1 MPRIGRKDGASLR
14 PGADGST
21 AREPMRRNA
30 VATSLG
36 TGAAQCGHDVWE
48 DPMLSKALL
57 RLGASAAR
65 HPWRVIGAWLIAAT
79 LAVLAALAFGG
90 RTADSMTAPGL
101 DSQRAAELIERAGT
115 GQEGMTAQVVVTP
128 RDGGA
133 TFFDDGSARTA
144 LTRVRAE
151 VGRLP
156 HVLGTSD
163 PAGAL
168 DAGGDTAVRGGLI
181 SADGRIAVVR
191 VQYPDQSQL
200 SGADLDALV
209 GLGDQLR
216 AELPLRVE
224 MGGNLFYAFSEAD
237 GGASELIG
245 LLAAATILFLAFG
258 SLVAAVL
265 PIGMAVFGLTI
276 GVATMTVLAGV
287 VDVPAFAPVLGSM
300 VGLGVGID
308 YALFV
313 LARHRE
319 HLARG
324 LAPHE
329 AAGRAVATAGRPV
342 VFAGGVVVVSILGL
356 AVANVP
362 FIAVGGLA
370 VSIVV
375 LIMVVASVTL
385 LPAFLGA
392 AGPRLARTDRTD
404 RVGRAERIGRIGRI
418 GQALRTGIP
427 GRLARRRDT
436 VAGAAPA
443 VGWRRWIGHVGRHP
457 VLYAVG
463 AAGLL
468 LTAALPVLGLRVG
481 LPDDGSMP
489 QSRTER
495 RAYDLVAEGFG
506 PGTNGPLVI
515 AADPA
520 GDPGVLDRLVGAVA
534 ADPGIASVA
543 PTRID
548 RASGIATFVVFPTT
562 SPQDKATADTIA
574 RLRTGALPTAIGSG
588 PASAHVGGATASLS
602 DVGQRT
608 SQRLPVLVAVVLA
621 MSFLLLVP
629 VFRSILVPL
638 KAVLLNLL
646 SIGAAY
652 GVMVAV
658 FQWGWGGALIGLE
671 STVPIVSFIPMFLFA
686 ILFGL
691 SMDYE
696 VFLLARVREE
706 YLRTGDNGTAI
717 VEGVSRTARI
727 ITSAALIMVAVF
739 LSFAVAEDPST
750 KMFGLGLATAIFI
763 DATVVRMVLVPATM
777 TLLGRANWWLPK
789 WLDRI
794 LPRGPVGTND
804 TDDTNDPDD
813 TDGTDDADDAVAES
827 TGEAARPRLVGG

>member
-1 MPRIGRKDGASLR
+1 
-14 PGADGST
+14 
-21 AREPMRRNA
+21 
-30 VATSLG
+30 
-36 TGAAQCGHDVWE
+36 
-48 DPMLSKALL
+48 MLSKALL

-65 HPWRVIGAWLIAAT
+65 HPWRVIAAWLIAAT
-79 LAVLAALAFGG
+79 LAVLAAVAFGG

-101 DSQRAAELIERAGT
+101 DSRRAAELIERAGT

-128 RDGGA
+128 LDDGA
-133 TFFDDGSARTA
+133 TFFDHDSARTA
-144 LTRVRAE
+144 LTRLQTE
-151 VGRLP
+151 VKRLP

-168 DAGGDTAVRGGLI
+168 DAGGDTAVRGGLV

-191 VQYPDQSQL
+191 VQYPDQSRL
-200 SGADLDALV
+200 SAEDLDALV
-209 GLGDQLR
+209 DLGDRLR
-216 AELPLRVE
+216 AELPLRIE
-224 MGGNLFYAFSEAD
+224 MGGNLFYAFSD
-237 GGASELIG
+237 PGGGASELIG
-245 LLAAATILFLAFG
+245 LLAAAAILFLAFG
-258 SLVAAVL
+258 SLVAAAL
-265 PIGMAVFGLTI
+265 PIGMAVFGLTV
-276 GVATMTVLAGV
+276 GVATMTILAGV
-287 VDVPAFAPVLGSM
+287 TEVPTFAPVLGSM

-319 HLARG
+319 YLACG
-324 LAPHE
+324 LDPQA

-342 VFAGGVVVVSILGL
+342 VFAGGTVVVSILGL

-362 FIAVGGLA
+362 FMTVGGVA

-375 LIMVVASVTL
+375 LTMVLASVTL

-392 AGPRLARTDRTD
+392 AGPRLAR
-404 RVGRAERIGRIGRI
+404 AGRIGR
-418 GQALRTGIP
+418 ALQTRKLGR
-427 GRLARRRDT
+427 RLARRRDPE
-436 VAGAAPA
+436 AGAAHA
-443 VGWRRWIGHVGRHP
+443 AGWRRWIGHVSRHP
-457 VLYAVG
+457 VPYAVG

-468 LTAALPVLGLRVG
+468 LTATLPVLGLRVG
-481 LPDDGSMP
+481 LPDDGSLP

-515 AADPA
+515 AADPT
-520 GDPGVLDRLVGAVA
+520 GDRGVVDRLFGAVA

-543 PTRID
+543 PTHID
-548 RASGIATFVVFPTT
+548 RATGITTLVVFPTT

-574 RLRTGALPTAIGSG
+574 RLRTDVLPTAIGHG
-588 PASAHVGGATASLS
+588 PARAHVGGAAASLS

-608 SQRLPVLVAVVLA
+608 SQRLPVFVAAVLA
-621 MSFLLLVP
+621 MSFLLLML

-652 GVMVAV
+652 GIMVAV

-671 STVPIVSFIPMFLFA
+671 ATVPIVSFIPMFLFA

-696 VFLLARVREE
+696 VFLLSRVREE
-706 YLRTGDNGTAI
+706 YLRTGDNGAAI

-777 TLLGRANWWLPK
+777 TLLGRTNWWLPK
-789 WLDRI
+789 WLDRM
-794 LPRGPVGTND
+794 LPRGPVGTD
-804 TDDTNDPDD
+804 
-813 TDGTDDADDAVAES
+813 AES
-827 TGEAARPRLVGG
+827 TGEAPRPRLVDR

>member
-1 MPRIGRKDGASLR
+1 
-14 PGADGST
+14 
-21 AREPMRRNA
+21 
-30 VATSLG
+30 
-36 TGAAQCGHDVWE
+36 
-48 DPMLSKALL
+48 MLSKALL

-65 HPWRVIGAWLIAAT
+65 HPWRVIAAWLIAAT
-79 LAVLAALAFGG
+79 LAVLAAVAFGG
-90 RTADSMTAPGL
+90 RTADSLTAPGL

-128 RDGGA
+128 LDDGA
-133 TFFDDGSARTA
+133 TFFDDDSARTA
-144 LTRVRAE
+144 LTRLQTE
-151 VGRLP
+151 VKRLP

-168 DAGGDTAVRGGLI
+168 DTGGDTAVRGGLV

-191 VQYPDQSQL
+191 VQYPDQSRL
-200 SGADLDALV
+200 SAEDLDALV
-209 GLGDQLR
+209 DLGDRLR
-216 AELPLRVE
+216 AELPLRIE
-224 MGGNLFYAFSEAD
+224 MGGNLFYAFSDPD
-237 GGASELIG
+237 GGVSELIG
-245 LLAAATILFLAFG
+245 LLAAAAILFLAFG

-265 PIGMAVFGLTI
+265 PIGMAVFGLTV

-287 VDVPAFAPVLGSM
+287 TEVPTFAPVLGSM

-319 HLARG
+319 YLACG
-324 LAPHE
+324 LDPQA

-342 VFAGGVVVVSILGL
+342 VFAGGTVVVSILGL

-362 FIAVGGLA
+362 FMTVGGVA

-375 LIMVVASVTL
+375 LTMVLASVTL

-392 AGPRLARTDRTD
+392 AGPRLAR
-404 RVGRAERIGRIGRI
+404 AGRIGR
-418 GQALRTGIP
+418 ALQTRKP
-427 GRLARRRDT
+427 GRLARRRDPA
-436 VAGAAPA
+436 AGAAHA
-443 VGWRRWIGHVGRHP
+443 AGWRRWIGHVSRHP
-457 VLYAVG
+457 VPYAVG
-463 AAGLL
+463 AAALL
-468 LTAALPVLGLRVG
+468 LTATLPVLGLRVG
-481 LPDDGSMP
+481 LPDDGSLP

-515 AADPA
+515 AADPT

-543 PTRID
+543 PTHID
-548 RASGIATFVVFPTT
+548 RATGIATLVVFPTT

-574 RLRTGALPTAIGSG
+574 RLRTDVLPAAIGHG
-588 PASAHVGGATASLS
+588 PARAHVGGAAASLS

-608 SQRLPVLVAVVLA
+608 SQRLPVIVAAVLA
-621 MSFLLLVP
+621 MSFLLLML

-652 GVMVAV
+652 GIMVAV

-671 STVPIVSFIPMFLFA
+671 ATVPIVSFIPTFLFA

-696 VFLLARVREE
+696 VFLLSRVREE

-717 VEGVSRTARI
+717 VEGVSGTARI

-777 TLLGRANWWLPK
+777 TLLGRTNWWLPK
-789 WLDRI
+789 WLDRM
-794 LPRGPVGTND
+794 LPRGPVGT
-804 TDDTNDPDD
+804 DD
-813 TDGTDDADDAVAES
+813 TDAES
-827 TGEAARPRLVGG
+827 TGETPASTAG

>member
-1 MPRIGRKDGASLR
+1 
-14 PGADGST
+14 
-21 AREPMRRNA
+21 
-30 VATSLG
+30 
-36 TGAAQCGHDVWE
+36 
-48 DPMLSKALL
+48 MLSKALL

-65 HPWRVIGAWLIAAT
+65 HPWRVITAWLIVAT
-79 LAVLAALAFGG
+79 LAVLAAIAIGG

-101 DSQRAAELIERAGT
+101 DSQRAAQLIERAGT

-128 RDGGA
+128 LDGGA
-133 TFFDDGSARTA
+133 TFFDHGSARTA
-144 LTRVRAE
+144 LTRLQTE
-151 VGRLP
+151 VQRLP

-168 DAGGDTAVRGGLI
+168 DAGGDTAVRGGLV

-191 VQYPDQSQL
+191 VQYPDQSRL
-200 SGADLDALV
+200 SAEDLDALV
-209 GLGDQLR
+209 GLGDRLR
-216 AELPLRVE
+216 AELPLRIE
-224 MGGNLFYAFSEAD
+224 MGGSLFYAFSDPD

-245 LLAAATILFLAFG
+245 LLAAAAILFLAFG
-258 SLVAAVL
+258 SLVAAAL
-265 PIGMAVFGLTI
+265 PIGMAVFGLTV

-287 VDVPAFAPVLGSM
+287 TDVPTFAPVLGSM

-319 HLARG
+319 YLARG
-324 LAPHE
+324 LDPRE

-342 VFAGGVVVVSILGL
+342 VFAGGTVVVSILGL

-362 FIAVGGLA
+362 FMTMGGLA

-392 AGPRLARTDRTD
+392 AGPRLAR
-404 RVGRAERIGRIGRI
+404 AGRIGR
-418 GQALRTGIP
+418 ALQTRQP
-427 GRLARRRDT
+427 GRLARR
-436 VAGAAPA
+436 
-443 VGWRRWIGHVGRHP
+443 WIGHVSRHP
-457 VLYAVG
+457 VPYAVG

-468 LTAALPVLGLRVG
+468 LTATLPVLGLRVG
-481 LPDDGSMP
+481 LPDDGSLP
-489 QSRTER
+489 HSRTER

-515 AADPA
+515 AADPT
-520 GDPGVLDRLVGAVA
+520 GDPGVLDRLVATVA

-543 PTRID
+543 PTHID
-548 RASGIATFVVFPTT
+548 RATGIATFVVFPTT

-574 RLRTGALPTAIGSG
+574 RLRTDVLPTAIGHG
-588 PASAHVGGATASLS
+588 PARAHVGGAAASLS

-608 SQRLPVLVAVVLA
+608 SQRLPAFVAAVLA
-621 MSFLLLVP
+621 MSFLLLML

-652 GVMVAV
+652 GIMVAV

-671 STVPIVSFIPMFLFA
+671 ATVPIVSFIPMFLFA

-696 VFLLARVREE
+696 VFLLSRVREE

-717 VEGVSRTARI
+717 VEGVSSTARI

-739 LSFAVAEDPST
+739 LSFAVADDPSA
-750 KMFGLGLATAIFI
+750 KMFGLGLAAAIFI

-777 TLLGRANWWLPK
+777 TLLGRTNWWLPK
-789 WLDRI
+789 WLDRM
-794 LPRGPVGTND
+794 LPRGPVGT
-804 TDDTNDPDD
+804 DD
-813 TDGTDDADDAVAES
+813 TDAES
-827 TGEAARPRLVGG
+827 TGEAPRPRLADR

>member
-1 MPRIGRKDGASLR
+1 
-14 PGADGST
+14 
-21 AREPMRRNA
+21 
-30 VATSLG
+30 
-36 TGAAQCGHDVWE
+36 
-48 DPMLSKALL
+48 MLSKALL

-65 HPWRVIGAWLIAAT
+65 HPWRVIAAWLIAAT
-79 LAVLAALAFGG
+79 LAVLAAVAFGG

-101 DSQRAAELIERAGT
+101 DSQRAAELIARAGT

-128 RDGGA
+128 LDDGA
-133 TFFDDGSARTA
+133 TFFDDDGARTA
-144 LTRVRAE
+144 LTRLRAE
-151 VGRLP
+151 VKRLP

-168 DAGGDTAVRGGLI
+168 DTGGDTAVRGGLV

-191 VQYPDQSQL
+191 VQYPDQSRL
-200 SGADLDALV
+200 SAEDLDALV
-209 GLGDQLR
+209 DLGDRLR
-216 AELPLRVE
+216 AELPLRIE
-224 MGGNLFYAFSEAD
+224 MGGNLFYAFSDPD

-245 LLAAATILFLAFG
+245 LLAAAAILFLAFG
-258 SLVAAVL
+258 SLVAAAL

-287 VDVPAFAPVLGSM
+287 TDVPTFAPVLGSM

-319 HLARG
+319 YLACG
-324 LAPHE
+324 LDPQA

-342 VFAGGVVVVSILGL
+342 VFAGGTVVVSILGL

-362 FIAVGGLA
+362 FMTVGGVA

-375 LIMVVASVTL
+375 LTMVLASVTL

-392 AGPRLARTDRTD
+392 AGPRLAR
-404 RVGRAERIGRIGRI
+404 AGRIGR
-418 GQALRTGIP
+418 ALQTRKL
-427 GRLARRRDT
+427 GRLARRRDPA
-436 VAGAAPA
+436 AGAAHA
-443 VGWRRWIGHVGRHP
+443 AGWRRWIGHVSRHP
-457 VLYAVG
+457 VPYAVG

-468 LTAALPVLGLRVG
+468 LTATLPVLGLRVG
-481 LPDDGSMP
+481 LPDDGSLP

-515 AADPA
+515 AADPT

-534 ADPGIASVA
+534 ADPGIASVV
-543 PTRID
+543 PTHID
-548 RASGIATFVVFPTT
+548 RATGIATLVVFPTT

-574 RLRTGALPTAIGSG
+574 RLRTDVLPAAIGHG
-588 PASAHVGGATASLS
+588 PARAHVGGAAASLS

-608 SQRLPVLVAVVLA
+608 SQRLPVFVAAVLA
-621 MSFLLLVP
+621 MSFLLLML

-652 GVMVAV
+652 GIMVAV

-671 STVPIVSFIPMFLFA
+671 ATVPIVSFIPMFLFA

-696 VFLLARVREE
+696 VFLLSRVREE

-739 LSFAVAEDPST
+739 LSFAVADDPST

-777 TLLGRANWWLPK
+777 TLLGRTNWWLPK
-789 WLDRI
+789 WLDRT
-794 LPRGPVGTND
+794 LPRGPVGT
-804 TDDTNDPDD
+804 DD
-813 TDGTDDADDAVAES
+813 TDAES
-827 TGEAARPRLVGG
+827 TGEAPRPRLVDR

>member
-1 MPRIGRKDGASLR
+1 
-14 PGADGST
+14 
-21 AREPMRRNA
+21 
-30 VATSLG
+30 
-36 TGAAQCGHDVWE
+36 
-48 DPMLSKALL
+48 MLSKALL

-65 HPWRVIGAWLIAAT
+65 HPWRVIAAWLIAAT
-79 LAVLAALAFGG
+79 LAVLASVAFGG

-128 RDGGA
+128 LDGAA
-133 TFFDDGSARTA
+133 TFFDHDGARTA
-144 LTRVRAE
+144 LTRLQTE
-151 VGRLP
+151 VKRLP

-168 DAGGDTAVRGGLI
+168 DAGRDTAVRGGLV

-191 VQYPDQSQL
+191 VQYPDQSRL
-200 SGADLDALV
+200 SAEDLDALV
-209 GLGDQLR
+209 DLGDRLR
-216 AELPLRVE
+216 AELPLRIE
-224 MGGNLFYAFSEAD
+224 MGGSLFYAFSDPD
-237 GGASELIG
+237 GGVSELIG
-245 LLAAATILFLAFG
+245 LLAAAAILFLAFG
-258 SLVAAVL
+258 SLVAAAL
-265 PIGMAVFGLTI
+265 PIGMAVFGLTV

-287 VDVPAFAPVLGSM
+287 TDVPTFAPVLGSM

-319 HLARG
+319 YLARG
-324 LAPHE
+324 LDPQA

-342 VFAGGVVVVSILGL
+342 VFAGGTVVVSILGL

-362 FIAVGGLA
+362 FMTVGGVA

-375 LIMVVASVTL
+375 LTMVLASVTL

-392 AGPRLARTDRTD
+392 AGPRL
-404 RVGRAERIGRIGRI
+404 GRAGRIGR
-418 GQALRTGIP
+418 ALQTRKP
-427 GRLARRRDT
+427 GRLARRRDPA
-436 VAGAAPA
+436 AGAAHA
-443 VGWRRWIGHVGRHP
+443 AGWRRWIGHVSRHP
-457 VLYAVG
+457 VPYAVG
-463 AAGLL
+463 AAALL
-468 LTAALPVLGLRVG
+468 LTATLPVLGLRVG
-481 LPDDGSMP
+481 LPDDGSLP
-489 QSRTER
+489 HSRTER

-515 AADPA
+515 AADPT
-520 GDPGVLDRLVGAVA
+520 GDPGVLDRLAARVA

-543 PTRID
+543 PTYID
-548 RASGIATFVVFPTT
+548 RATGIATLVVFPTT

-574 RLRTGALPTAIGSG
+574 RLRTDVLPTAIGHG
-588 PASAHVGGATASLS
+588 PARAHVGGAAASLS

-608 SQRLPVLVAVVLA
+608 SQRLPVIVAAVLA
-621 MSFLLLVP
+621 MSFLLLML

-652 GVMVAV
+652 GIMVAV
-658 FQWGWGGALIGLE
+658 FQWGWGGALIGLQA
-671 STVPIVSFIPMFLFA
+671 TVPIVSFIPAFLFA

-696 VFLLARVREE
+696 VFLLSRVREE

-717 VEGVSRTARI
+717 VEGISRTARI

-739 LSFAVAEDPST
+739 LSFAVADDPSS

-789 WLDRI
+789 WLDRM
-794 LPRGPVGTND
+794 LPRGPVGT
-804 TDDTNDPDD
+804 DD
-813 TDGTDDADDAVAES
+813 TDAES
-827 TGEAARPRLVGG
+827 TGEATRPRLVDR

>member
-1 MPRIGRKDGASLR
+1 
-14 PGADGST
+14 
-21 AREPMRRNA
+21 
-30 VATSLG
+30 
-36 TGAAQCGHDVWE
+36 
-48 DPMLSKALL
+48 MLSKALL

-65 HPWRVIGAWLIAAT
+65 HPWRVIAAWLVVAT
-79 LAVLAALAFGG
+79 LAVLAAVAFGG

-128 RDGGA
+128 LDDGA
-133 TFFDDGSARTA
+133 TFFDDDGARAA
-144 LTRVRAE
+144 LTRLRAE
-151 VGRLP
+151 VQRLP

-168 DAGGDTAVRGGLI
+168 DAGGDTAVRGGLV

-191 VQYPDQSQL
+191 VQYPDQSRL
-200 SGADLDALV
+200 SAEDLDALV
-209 GLGDQLR
+209 ALGDRLR

-224 MGGNLFYAFSEAD
+224 MGGNLFYAFSDPD
-237 GGASELIG
+237 GGVSELIG
-245 LLAAATILFLAFG
+245 LLAAAAILFLAFG
-258 SLVAAVL
+258 SLVAAAL
-265 PIGMAVFGLTI
+265 PIGMAVFGLTV

-287 VDVPAFAPVLGSM
+287 TDVPAFAPVLGSM

-319 HLARG
+319 YLACG
-324 LAPHE
+324 LDPQA

-342 VFAGGVVVVSILGL
+342 VFAGGIVVVSILGL

-362 FIAVGGLA
+362 FMTVGGVA

-375 LIMVVASVTL
+375 LTMVLASVTL

-392 AGPRLARTDRTD
+392 AGPRLARA
-404 RVGRAERIGRIGRI
+404 GRISRIGR
-418 GQALRTGIP
+418 ALRTRKP
-427 GRLARRRDT
+427 GRLARRGDPA
-436 VAGAAPA
+436 AGAAHA
-443 VGWRRWIGHVGRHP
+443 AGWRRWIGHVGRHP
-457 VLYAVG
+457 VPYAVG

-468 LTAALPVLGLRVG
+468 LTATLPVLGLRVG
-481 LPDDGSMP
+481 LPDDGSLP
-489 QSRTER
+489 HSRTER

-506 PGTNGPLVI
+506 PGINGPLVI

-543 PTRID
+543 PTHID
-548 RASGIATFVVFPTT
+548 RATGIATLVVFPTT
-562 SPQDKATADTIA
+562 SPQDEATADTIA
-574 RLRTGALPTAIGSG
+574 RLRTDVLPTAIGHG
-588 PASAHVGGATASLS
+588 PARAHVGGAAASLS
-602 DVGQRT
+602 DVGRRT
-608 SQRLPVLVAVVLA
+608 SQRLPVFVAAVLA
-621 MSFLLLVP
+621 MSFLLLML
-629 VFRSILVPL
+629 VFRSVLVPL

-646 SIGAAY
+646 SIGASY
-652 GVMVAV
+652 GIMVAV

-671 STVPIVSFIPMFLFA
+671 ATVPIVSFIPMFLFA

-696 VFLLARVREE
+696 VFLLSHVREE

-777 TLLGRANWWLPK
+777 TLLGRTNWWLPK
-789 WLDRI
+789 WLDRM
-794 LPRGPVGTND
+794 LPRGPVGT
-804 TDDTNDPDD
+804 DD
-813 TDGTDDADDAVAES
+813 TDAES
-827 TGEAARPRLVGG
+827 TGEAPRARLVDR

>member
-1 MPRIGRKDGASLR
+1 
-14 PGADGST
+14 
-21 AREPMRRNA
+21 
-30 VATSLG
+30 
-36 TGAAQCGHDVWE
+36 
-48 DPMLSKALL
+48 MLSKALL
-57 RLGASAAR
+57 RLGAGAAR
-65 HPWRVIGAWLIAAT
+65 HPWRVISAWLIAVT
-79 LAVLAALAFGG
+79 LAVLAAVAVGG

-128 RDGGA
+128 LDDGA
-133 TFFDDGSARTA
+133 TFFDHPSARTA
-144 LTRVRAE
+144 LKRLQTEVR
-151 VGRLP
+151 RLP

-168 DAGGDTAVRGGLI
+168 DARGDTAVRDGLV

-191 VQYPDQSQL
+191 VQYPDQSRL
-200 SGADLDALV
+200 SAEDLDALV
-209 GLGDQLR
+209 ELGDRLR
-216 AELPLRVE
+216 AELPLRIE
-224 MGGNLFYAFSEAD
+224 MGGSLFYAFSDAD
-237 GGASELIG
+237 GGVSELIG
-245 LLAAATILFLAFG
+245 LLAAAAILFLAFG
-258 SLVAAVL
+258 SLVAAAL
-265 PIGMAVFGLTI
+265 PIGMAVFGLTV

-287 VDVPAFAPVLGSM
+287 TDVPTFAPVLGSM

-319 HLARG
+319 YLARG
-324 LAPHE
+324 LDPRE

-342 VFAGGVVVVSILGL
+342 VFAGGTVVVSILGL

-362 FIAVGGLA
+362 FMTVGGFA

-392 AGPRLARTDRTD
+392 AGPRLAR
-404 RVGRAERIGRIGRI
+404 AGRIGR
-418 GQALRTGIP
+418 ALRTSKL
-427 GRLARRRDT
+427 GRLARRRDP
-436 VAGAAPA
+436 VAGAAHA
-443 VGWRRWIGHVGRHP
+443 VGWRRWIGHVSRHP
-457 VLYAVG
+457 VPYAVG

-468 LTAALPVLGLRVG
+468 LTATLPVLGLRVG
-481 LPDDGSMP
+481 LPDDGSLP
-489 QSRTER
+489 HSRTER

-543 PTRID
+543 PTHID
-548 RASGIATFVVFPTT
+548 RATGIATLVVFPTT

-574 RLRTGALPTAIGSG
+574 RLRTDVLPTAIGHG
-588 PASAHVGGATASLS
+588 PARAHVGGAAASLS
-602 DVGQRT
+602 DVGRRT
-608 SQRLPVLVAVVLA
+608 SERLPVLVATVLA
-621 MSFLLLVP
+621 MSFLLLML

-652 GVMVAV
+652 GIMVAV
-658 FQWGWGGALIGLE
+658 FQWGWAGALIGLE
-671 STVPIVSFIPMFLFA
+671 ATVPIVSFIPMFLFA

-696 VFLLARVREE
+696 VFLLSRVREE
-706 YLRTGDNGTAI
+706 YLRTGDNRTAI
-717 VEGVSRTARI
+717 VEGVSGTARI

-777 TLLGRANWWLPK
+777 TLLGRTNWWLPK
-789 WLDRI
+789 WLNRI
-794 LPRGPVGTND
+794 LPHGPVGT
-804 TDDTNDPDD
+804 DDG
-813 TDGTDDADDAVAES
+813 DGAAS
-827 TGEAARPRLVGG
+827 TGETPRPWLVDR

>member
-1 MPRIGRKDGASLR
+1 MK
-14 PGADGST
+14 
-21 AREPMRRNA
+21 
-30 VATSLG
+30 
-36 TGAAQCGHDVWE
+36 
-48 DPMLSKALL
+48 
-57 RLGASAAR
+57 
-65 HPWRVIGAWLIAAT
+65 
-79 LAVLAALAFGG
+79 
-90 RTADSMTAPGL
+90 
-101 DSQRAAELIERAGT
+101 
-115 GQEGMTAQVVVTP
+115 
-128 RDGGA
+128 
-133 TFFDDGSARTA
+133 
-144 LTRVRAE
+144 
-151 VGRLP
+151 RLP

-168 DAGGDTAVRGGLI
+168 DAGGDTAVRGGLV

-191 VQYPDQSQL
+191 VQYPDQSRL
-200 SGADLDALV
+200 SAEDLDALV
-209 GLGDQLR
+209 DLDDRLR
-216 AELPLRVE
+216 AELPLRIE
-224 MGGNLFYAFSEAD
+224 MGGNLFYAFSDPD

-245 LLAAATILFLAFG
+245 LLAAAAILFLAFG
-258 SLVAAVL
+258 SLVAAAL
-265 PIGMAVFGLTI
+265 PIGMAVFGLTL

-287 VDVPAFAPVLGSM
+287 TEVPTFAPVLGSM

-319 HLARG
+319 YLACG
-324 LAPHE
+324 LDPRA

-342 VFAGGVVVVSILGL
+342 VFAGGTVVVSILGL

-362 FIAVGGLA
+362 FMTVGGVA

-375 LIMVVASVTL
+375 LTMVLASVTL

-392 AGPRLARTDRTD
+392 AGPRL
-404 RVGRAERIGRIGRI
+404 GRAGRIGR
-418 GQALRTGIP
+418 ALRAGRS
-427 GRLARRRDT
+427 GRLGRRRDT
-436 VAGAAPA
+436 AAGAVPA
-443 VGWRRWIGHVGRHP
+443 AGWRRWLGHVGRHP
-457 VLYAVG
+457 VPYAVG
-463 AAGLL
+463 AAALL
-468 LTAALPVLGLRVG
+468 LTATLPVLGLRVG
-481 LPDDGSMP
+481 LPDDGSLP

-515 AADPA
+515 AADPT

-543 PTRID
+543 PTHID
-548 RASGIATFVVFPTT
+548 RATGIATLVVFPTT

-574 RLRTGALPTAIGSG
+574 RLRTDVLPTAIGHG
-588 PASAHVGGATASLS
+588 PAKAHVGGAAASLS

-608 SQRLPVLVAVVLA
+608 SQRLPVFVAAVLA
-621 MSFLLLVP
+621 MSFLLLMP

-652 GVMVAV
+652 GIMVAV

-671 STVPIVSFIPMFLFA
+671 ATVPIVSFIPMFLFA

-696 VFLLARVREE
+696 VFLLSRVREE

-777 TLLGRANWWLPK
+777 TLLGRTNWWLPK
-789 WLDRI
+789 WLDRM
-794 LPRGPVGTND
+794 LPRGPVGT
-804 TDDTNDPDD
+804 DD
-813 TDGTDDADDAVAES
+813 TDVES
-827 TGEAARPRLVGG
+827 TGEAPRARLVDR

>member
-1 MPRIGRKDGASLR
+1 MIA
-14 PGADGST
+14 
-21 AREPMRRNA
+21 
-30 VATSLG
+30 
-36 TGAAQCGHDVWE
+36 
-48 DPMLSKALL
+48 
-57 RLGASAAR
+57 
-65 HPWRVIGAWLIAAT
+65 AWLIAAT
-79 LAVLAALAFGG
+79 LAVLAAVAFGG

-128 RDGGA
+128 LDDGA
-133 TFFDDGSARTA
+133 TFFDDDGARTA
-144 LTRVRAE
+144 LTRLRAE
-151 VGRLP
+151 VNRLP

-168 DAGGDTAVRGGLI
+168 DTGGDTAVRGGLV

-191 VQYPDQSQL
+191 VQYPDQSRL
-200 SGADLDALV
+200 SAEDLDALV
-209 GLGDQLR
+209 DLGDRLR
-216 AELPLRVE
+216 AELPLRIE
-224 MGGNLFYAFSEAD
+224 MGGNLFYAFSDPD

-245 LLAAATILFLAFG
+245 ILAAAAILFLAFG
-258 SLVAAVL
+258 SLVAAAL

-287 VDVPAFAPVLGSM
+287 TDVPTFAPVLGSM

-319 HLARG
+319 YLARG
-324 LAPHE
+324 LDPHE

-342 VFAGGVVVVSILGL
+342 VFAGVVVVVSILGL

-362 FIAVGGLA
+362 FMTVGGLA

-375 LIMVVASVTL
+375 LTMVLASVTL

-392 AGPRLARTDRTD
+392 AGPRLAR
-404 RVGRAERIGRIGRI
+404 AGRIGR
-418 GQALRTGIP
+418 ALRARKP
-427 GRLARRRDT
+427 GRLARRRDPA
-436 VAGAAPA
+436 AGAAPA
-443 VGWRRWIGHVGRHP
+443 AGWRRWIGHVSRHP
-457 VLYAVG
+457 VLYAIG

-468 LTAALPVLGLRVG
+468 LTATLPVLGLRVG
-481 LPDDGSMP
+481 LPDDGSLP
-489 QSRTER
+489 PSRTER

-515 AADPA
+515 AADPT
-520 GDPGVLDRLVGAVA
+520 GDPGALDRLVGAVA

-543 PTRID
+543 PTHVD
-548 RASGIATFVVFPTT
+548 RATGIATLVVFPTT
-562 SPQDKATADTIA
+562 GPQDKATADTIA
-574 RLRTGALPTAIGSG
+574 RLRTDVLPTAIGHG
-588 PASAHVGGATASLS
+588 PARAHVGGAAASLS

-608 SQRLPVLVAVVLA
+608 SQRLPLFVAAVLA
-621 MSFLLLVP
+621 MSFLLLML
-629 VFRSILVPL
+629 VFRSVLVPL

-652 GVMVAV
+652 GIMVAV

-671 STVPIVSFIPMFLFA
+671 ATVPIVSFIPMFLFA

-696 VFLLARVREE
+696 VFLLSRVREE

-739 LSFAVAEDPST
+739 LSFAVADDPST

-777 TLLGRANWWLPK
+777 TLLGRTNWWLPK
-789 WLDRI
+789 WLDRT
-794 LPRGPVGTND
+794 LPRGPGG
-804 TDDTNDPDD
+804 TDDTD
-813 TDGTDDADDAVAES
+813 AES
-827 TGEAARPRLVGG
+827 TGEAPRPRLVDR

>member
-1 MPRIGRKDGASLR
+1 
-14 PGADGST
+14 
-21 AREPMRRNA
+21 
-30 VATSLG
+30 
-36 TGAAQCGHDVWE
+36 
-48 DPMLSKALL
+48 MLSKALL
-57 RLGASAAR
+57 RLGTSAAR
-65 HPWRVIGAWLIAAT
+65 RPWRVIASWLLAAT
-79 LAVLAALAFGG
+79 LAVLAAVAFGG

-101 DSQRAAELIERAGT
+101 DSRRAAELIERAGT

-128 RDGGA
+128 LDDGA
-133 TFFDDGSARTA
+133 TFFDDDGARTA
-144 LTRVRAE
+144 LTRLRAE
-151 VGRLP
+151 VQRLP

-163 PAGAL
+163 PTGAL
-168 DAGGDTAVRGGLI
+168 DAGGDTAVRGGLV

-191 VQYPDQSQL
+191 VQYPDQSRL
-200 SGADLDALV
+200 SAEDLDALV
-209 GLGDQLR
+209 ALGDRLR
-216 AELPLRVE
+216 AELPLRIE
-224 MGGNLFYAFSEAD
+224 MGGNLFYAFSDPD

-245 LLAAATILFLAFG
+245 LLAAAAILFLAFG
-258 SLVAAVL
+258 SLVAAAL
-265 PIGMAVFGLTI
+265 PIGMAVFGLTV

-287 VDVPAFAPVLGSM
+287 TEVPTFAPVLGSM

-319 HLARG
+319 YLACG
-324 LAPHE
+324 LDPQQ

-342 VFAGGVVVVSILGL
+342 VFAGGTVVVSILGL

-362 FIAVGGLA
+362 FMTVGGVA

-375 LIMVVASVTL
+375 LTMVLASVTL

-392 AGPRLARTDRTD
+392 AGPRL
-404 RVGRAERIGRIGRI
+404 GRAGRIGRIGR
-418 GQALRTGIP
+418 ALRAGRS
-427 GRLARRRDT
+427 GRLGRRRDT
-436 VAGAAPA
+436 AAGAVPA
-443 VGWRRWIGHVGRHP
+443 VGWRRWLGHVGRHP
-457 VLYAVG
+457 VPYAVG
-463 AAGLL
+463 AVALL
-468 LTAALPVLGLRVG
+468 MTATLPVLGLRVG
-481 LPDDGSMP
+481 LPDDGSLP

-495 RAYDLVAEGFG
+495 RAYELVAEGFG

-520 GDPGVLDRLVGAVA
+520 GDPGVVDRLVAGVA

-543 PTRID
+543 PARID
-548 RASGIATFVVFPTT
+548 RATGVATLVVFPTT
-562 SPQDKATADTIA
+562 SPQDEATADTIA
-574 RLRTGALPTAIGSG
+574 RLRAEVLPAAIGHG
-588 PASAHVGGATASLS
+588 PATAHVGGAAASLS
-602 DVGQRT
+602 DVGRRT
-608 SQRLPVLVAVVLA
+608 SERLPVFVAAVLA
-621 MSFLLLVP
+621 MSFLLLMLI
-629 VFRSILVPL
+629 FRSVVVPL

-671 STVPIVSFIPMFLFA
+671 ATVPIVSFIPMFLFA

-696 VFLLARVREE
+696 VFLLSRVREE

-777 TLLGRANWWLPK
+777 TLLGRTNWWLPK
-789 WLDRI
+789 WLDRT
-794 LPRGPVGTND
+794 LPRGPVGT
-804 TDDTNDPDD
+804 DDT
-813 TDGTDDADDAVAES
+813 GAES
-827 TGEAARPRLVGG
+827 TGEAPRPGLVDR

>member
-1 MPRIGRKDGASLR
+1 
-14 PGADGST
+14 
-21 AREPMRRNA
+21 
-30 VATSLG
+30 
-36 TGAAQCGHDVWE
+36 
-48 DPMLSKALL
+48 MLSKALL

-65 HPWRVIGAWLIAAT
+65 HPWRVIAAWLVAAT
-79 LAVLAALAFGG
+79 LAVLAAVAFGG

-115 GQEGMTAQVVVTP
+115 GQQGMTAQVVVTP
-128 RDGGA
+128 LDDGT
-133 TFFDDGSARTA
+133 TFFDDDSARTA
-144 LTRVRAE
+144 LTRLRAE
-151 VGRLP
+151 VKQLP
-156 HVLGTSD
+156 NVLGTSD

-168 DAGGDTAVRGGLI
+168 DTGGDTAVRDGLV

-191 VQYPDQSQL
+191 VQYPYQSRL
-200 SGADLDALV
+200 SAEDLDALV
-209 GLGDQLR
+209 DLGDRLR
-216 AELPLRVE
+216 AELPLRIE
-224 MGGNLFYAFSEAD
+224 MGGNLFYAFSD
-237 GGASELIG
+237 PNGGASELIG
-245 LLAAATILFLAFG
+245 LLAAAAILFLAFG
-258 SLVAAVL
+258 SLVAAAL
-265 PIGMAVFGLTI
+265 PIGMAVFGLTV

-287 VDVPAFAPVLGSM
+287 TEVPTFAPVLGSM

-319 HLARG
+319 YLACG
-324 LAPHE
+324 LDPQA

-342 VFAGGVVVVSILGL
+342 VFAGGTVVVSILGL

-362 FIAVGGLA
+362 FMTVGGLA

-375 LIMVVASVTL
+375 LTMVLASVTL

-392 AGPRLARTDRTD
+392 AGPRLARP
-404 RVGRAERIGRIGRI
+404 GRIGRIGR
-418 GQALRTGIP
+418 ALQTRKP
-427 GRLARRRDT
+427 GRLARRRDPA
-436 VAGAAPA
+436 AGAAHDA
-443 VGWRRWIGHVGRHP
+443 GWRRWIGHVNRHP
-457 VLYAVG
+457 VAYAVG
-463 AAGLL
+463 AAVLL
-468 LTAALPVLGLRVG
+468 LTATLPVLGLRVG
-481 LPDDGSMP
+481 LPDDGSLP
-489 QSRTER
+489 HSRTER

-515 AADPA
+515 AANPS
-520 GDPGVLDRLVGAVA
+520 GDRGVLDRLVGAVA

-543 PTRID
+543 PAHID
-548 RASGIATFVVFPTT
+548 RATGIATLVVFPTT
-562 SPQDKATADTIA
+562 SPQDKATADTIT
-574 RLRTGALPTAIGSG
+574 RLRTDVLPAAIGHG
-588 PASAHVGGATASLS
+588 PARAHVGGAAASLA

-608 SQRLPVLVAVVLA
+608 SQRLPVLVAAVLA
-621 MSFLLLVP
+621 MSFLLLML

-652 GVMVAV
+652 GIMVAV

-671 STVPIVSFIPMFLFA
+671 ATVPIVSFIPSFLFA

-696 VFLLARVREE
+696 VFLLSRVREE

-717 VEGVSRTARI
+717 VEGVAGTARI

-777 TLLGRANWWLPK
+777 TLLGRTNWWLPK
-789 WLDRI
+789 WLDRM
-794 LPRGPVGTND
+794 LPRGPVGT
-804 TDDTNDPDD
+804 DD
-813 TDGTDDADDAVAES
+813 TDAES
-827 TGEAARPRLVGG
+827 RGETPRPRLVAP

>member
-1 MPRIGRKDGASLR
+1 
-14 PGADGST
+14 
-21 AREPMRRNA
+21 
-30 VATSLG
+30 
-36 TGAAQCGHDVWE
+36 
-48 DPMLSKALL
+48 MLSKALL

-65 HPWRVIGAWLIAAT
+65 HPWRVIAAWLVAAA
-79 LAVLAALAFGG
+79 LAVLAAVAFGG

-101 DSQRAAELIERAGT
+101 DSGRAAELIERAGT

-128 RDGGA
+128 VDDSA
-133 TFFDDGSARTA
+133 TFFDDDGARTA
-144 LTRVRAE
+144 LTRLQTE
-151 VGRLP
+151 VKRLP

-168 DAGGDTAVRGGLI
+168 DAGGDTAVRGGLV
-181 SADGRIAVVR
+181 STDGRIAVVR
-191 VQYPDQSQL
+191 VQYANQSRL
-200 SGADLDALV
+200 SAGDLDALV
-209 GLGDQLR
+209 DLGDRLR
-216 AELPLRVE
+216 AELPLRIE
-224 MGGNLFYAFSEAD
+224 MGGNLFYAFSDPD
-237 GGASELIG
+237 GGVSELIG
-245 LLAAATILFLAFG
+245 LLAAAAILFLAFG
-258 SLVAAVL
+258 SLVAAAL
-265 PIGMAVFGLTI
+265 PIGMAVFGLTV

-287 VDVPAFAPVLGSM
+287 TEVPTFAPVLGSM

-319 HLARG
+319 YLACG
-324 LAPHE
+324 LDPQA

-342 VFAGGVVVVSILGL
+342 VFAGGTVVVSILGL

-362 FIAVGGLA
+362 FMTVGGVA

-375 LIMVVASVTL
+375 LTMVLASVTL

-392 AGPRLARTDRTD
+392 AGPRLART
-404 RVGRAERIGRIGRI
+404 GRIGRIGR
-418 GQALRTGIP
+418 ALQTRTL
-427 GRLARRRDT
+427 GRLARRRDPA
-436 VAGAAPA
+436 AGAAHA
-443 VGWRRWIGHVGRHP
+443 AGWRRWIGHVSRHP
-457 VLYAVG
+457 VPYAGG
-463 AAGLL
+463 AAALL
-468 LTAALPVLGLRVG
+468 LTATLPVLGLRVG
-481 LPDDGSMP
+481 LPDDGSLP
-489 QSRTER
+489 HNRTER

-515 AADPA
+515 AADPT
-520 GDPGVLDRLVGAVA
+520 GDPGVLGRLVATVS

-543 PTRID
+543 PTHID
-548 RASGIATFVVFPTT
+548 RATGIATLVVFPTT

-574 RLRTGALPTAIGSG
+574 RLRTDVLPTAIGHG
-588 PASAHVGGATASLS
+588 PARAHVGGAAASLS

-608 SQRLPVLVAVVLA
+608 SQRLPVFVAAVLA
-621 MSFLLLVP
+621 MSFLLLML

-646 SIGAAY
+646 SISAAY
-652 GVMVAV
+652 GIMVAV

-671 STVPIVSFIPMFLFA
+671 ATVPIVSFIPMFLFA

-696 VFLLARVREE
+696 VFLLSRVREE

-717 VEGVSRTARI
+717 VEGISRTARI

-777 TLLGRANWWLPK
+777 TLLGRTNWWLPK
-789 WLDRI
+789 WLDWM
-794 LPRGPVGTND
+794 LPRGPVD
-804 TDDTNDPDD
+804 TDDTD
-813 TDGTDDADDAVAES
+813 AES
-827 TGEAARPRLVGG
+827 TSEAPPPRLADR

>member
-1 MPRIGRKDGASLR
+1 
-14 PGADGST
+14 
-21 AREPMRRNA
+21 
-30 VATSLG
+30 
-36 TGAAQCGHDVWE
+36 
-48 DPMLSKALL
+48 MLSKALL

-65 HPWRVIGAWLIAAT
+65 HPWRVIAAWLIAAT
-79 LAVLAALAFGG
+79 LAVLAAVAFGG

-101 DSQRAAELIERAGT
+101 DSRRAAELIERAGT

-128 RDGGA
+128 LDDAA
-133 TFFDDGSARTA
+133 TFSDDDGARTA
-144 LTRVRAE
+144 LTRLQTEVR
-151 VGRLP
+151 RLP

-168 DAGGDTAVRGGLI
+168 GAGGDTAVRGGLV

-191 VQYPDQSQL
+191 VQYPDQSRL
-200 SGADLDALV
+200 SAEDLDALV
-209 GLGDQLR
+209 GLGDRLR
-216 AELPLRVE
+216 AELPLRIE
-224 MGGNLFYAFSEAD
+224 MGGNLFYAFSDPD

-245 LLAAATILFLAFG
+245 LLAAAAILFLAFG
-258 SLVAAVL
+258 SLVAAAL

-287 VDVPAFAPVLGSM
+287 TEVPTFAPVLGSM

-319 HLARG
+319 YLARG
-324 LAPHE
+324 LDPHE

-362 FIAVGGLA
+362 FMTVGGLA

-375 LIMVVASVTL
+375 LTMVLASVTL

-392 AGPRLARTDRTD
+392 AGPLLARA
-404 RVGRAERIGRIGRI
+404 GRIGRIGR
-418 GQALRTGIP
+418 ALQTGKP
-427 GRLARRRDT
+427 GRLVRRRDT
-436 VAGAAPA
+436 AAGSAPA
-443 VGWRRWIGHVGRHP
+443 AGWRRWIGHVSRHP
-457 VLYAVG
+457 VLYAIG

-468 LTAALPVLGLRVG
+468 LTATLPVLGLRVG
-481 LPDDGSMP
+481 LPDDGSLP
-489 QSRTER
+489 PSRTER

-543 PTRID
+543 PTHID
-548 RASGIATFVVFPTT
+548 RATGIATLVVFPTT
-562 SPQDKATADTIA
+562 SPQDKATAGTIA
-574 RLRTGALPTAIGSG
+574 RLRTDVLPTAIGHG
-588 PASAHVGGATASLS
+588 PARAHVGGAAASLS

-608 SQRLPVLVAVVLA
+608 SQRLPVFVAAVLA
-621 MSFLLLVP
+621 MSFLLLML

-652 GVMVAV
+652 GIMVAV

-671 STVPIVSFIPMFLFA
+671 ATVPIVSFIPMFLFA

-696 VFLLARVREE
+696 VFLLSRVREE

-739 LSFAVAEDPST
+739 LSFAVADDPST

-794 LPRGPVGTND
+794 LPRGPVGT
-804 TDDTNDPDD
+804 
-813 TDGTDDADDAVAES
+813 DGTGYAPS
-827 TGEAARPRLVGG
+827 ARPPSGRRVPGRRPSRTCRPGSYE

>member
-1 MPRIGRKDGASLR
+1 
-14 PGADGST
+14 
-21 AREPMRRNA
+21 
-30 VATSLG
+30 
-36 TGAAQCGHDVWE
+36 
-48 DPMLSKALL
+48 MLSKALL
-57 RLGASAAR
+57 RLGVSAAR
-65 HPWRVIGAWLIAAT
+65 HPWRVIAAWLVAAT
-79 LAVLAALAFGG
+79 LAVLAAVAFGG
-90 RTADSMTAPGL
+90 RNADSITAPGL

-128 RDGGA
+128 LDGRA
-133 TFFDDGSARTA
+133 TFFDHGSARTA
-144 LTRVRAE
+144 LTRLQTE
-151 VGRLP
+151 VQRLP
-156 HVLGTSD
+156 HVLDTSD

-168 DAGGDTAVRGGLI
+168 DARGDTTVRGGLV

-191 VQYPDQSQL
+191 VQYPDQSRL
-200 SGADLDALV
+200 SAKDLDALV
-209 GLGDQLR
+209 DLGDRLR
-216 AELPLRVE
+216 AELPLRIE
-224 MGGNLFYAFSEAD
+224 MGGNLFYAFSDPD

-245 LLAAATILFLAFG
+245 ILAAAAILFLAFG
-258 SLVAAVL
+258 SLVAAAL
-265 PIGMAVFGLTI
+265 PIGMAVFGLTV

-287 VDVPAFAPVLGSM
+287 TDVPTFAPVLGSM

-319 HLARG
+319 YLACG
-324 LAPHE
+324 LDPHE

-342 VFAGGVVVVSILGL
+342 VFAGGTVVVSILGL

-362 FIAVGGLA
+362 FMTVGGFA

-392 AGPRLARTDRTD
+392 AGPRLAR
-404 RVGRAERIGRIGRI
+404 AGRIARALQTRKLSRI
-418 GQALRTGIP
+418 
-427 GRLARRRDT
+427 ARRRDPA
-436 VAGAAPA
+436 AGAAPA
-443 VGWRRWIGHVGRHP
+443 AGWRRWIGHVSRHP
-457 VLYAVG
+457 VPYAVG

-468 LTAALPVLGLRVG
+468 LTATLPVLGLRVG
-481 LPDDGSMP
+481 LPDDGSLP
-489 QSRTER
+489 HSRTER

-520 GDPGVLDRLVGAVA
+520 GDPGVLDRLVGAVT
-534 ADPGIASVA
+534 ADPGIASLA
-543 PTRID
+543 PTHIH
-548 RASGIATFVVFPTT
+548 RATGIATLVVFPTT

-574 RLRTGALPTAIGSG
+574 RLRTDVLPTAIGHG
-588 PASAHVGGATASLS
+588 PARAHVGGAAASLS
-602 DVGQRT
+602 DVGRRT
-608 SQRLPVLVAVVLA
+608 SERLPVFVATVLA
-621 MSFLLLVP
+621 MSFLLLML

-671 STVPIVSFIPMFLFA
+671 ATVPIVSFIPMFLFA

-696 VFLLARVREE
+696 VFLLSRVREE

-717 VEGVSRTARI
+717 VEGVSGTARI

-777 TLLGRANWWLPK
+777 TLLGRTNWWLPK
-789 WLDRI
+789 WLDRM
-794 LPRGPVGTND
+794 LPRGPVGT
-804 TDDTNDPDD
+804 
-813 TDGTDDADDAVAES
+813 DGTDAES
-827 TGEAARPRLVGG
+827 TGEAPRPRLVDH

>member
-1 MPRIGRKDGASLR
+1 
-14 PGADGST
+14 
-21 AREPMRRNA
+21 
-30 VATSLG
+30 
-36 TGAAQCGHDVWE
+36 
-48 DPMLSKALL
+48 MLSKALL

-65 HPWRVIGAWLIAAT
+65 HPWRVIAAWLIAAT
-79 LAVLAALAFGG
+79 LAVLAAIAIGG

-101 DSQRAAELIERAGT
+101 DSQRAAQLIERAGT

-128 RDGGA
+128 LDGGA
-133 TFFDDGSARTA
+133 TFFDDGARTA
-144 LTRVRAE
+144 LTRLQTE
-151 VGRLP
+151 VKRLP

-168 DAGGDTAVRGGLI
+168 DAGGGKAVRGGLV

-191 VQYPDQSQL
+191 VQYPDQSRL
-200 SGADLDALV
+200 STEDLDALV
-209 GLGDQLR
+209 DLGDRLR
-216 AELPLRVE
+216 AELPLRIE
-224 MGGNLFYAFSEAD
+224 MGGNLFYAFSDPD

-245 LLAAATILFLAFG
+245 LLAAAAILFLAFG
-258 SLVAAVL
+258 SLVAAAL
-265 PIGMAVFGLTI
+265 PIGMAVFGLTV

-287 VDVPAFAPVLGSM
+287 TEVPTFAPVLGSM

-319 HLARG
+319 YLARG
-324 LAPHE
+324 LDPRE

-342 VFAGGVVVVSILGL
+342 VFAGGTVVVSILGL

-362 FIAVGGLA
+362 FMTVGGLA

-375 LIMVVASVTL
+375 LTMVVASVTL

-392 AGPRLARTDRTD
+392 AGPRLAR
-404 RVGRAERIGRIGRI
+404 AGRIGR
-418 GQALRTGIP
+418 ALQTRKL
-427 GRLARRRDT
+427 GRLARRRDPA
-436 VAGAAPA
+436 AGAAHA
-443 VGWRRWIGHVGRHP
+443 AGWRRWIGHVSQHP
-457 VLYAVG
+457 VPYAVG

-468 LTAALPVLGLRVG
+468 LTATLPVLGLRVG
-481 LPDDGSMP
+481 LPDDGSLP
-489 QSRTER
+489 HSRTER

-515 AADPA
+515 AADPT
-520 GDPGVLDRLVGAVA
+520 GDPGVLDRLVATVA

-543 PTRID
+543 PTHID
-548 RASGIATFVVFPTT
+548 RATGIATLVVFPTT

-574 RLRTGALPTAIGSG
+574 RLRTDVLPTAIGHG
-588 PASAHVGGATASLS
+588 PARAHVGGAAASLS

-608 SQRLPVLVAVVLA
+608 SQRLPVFVAAVLA
-621 MSFLLLVP
+621 MSFLLLML

-652 GVMVAV
+652 GIMVVV

-671 STVPIVSFIPMFLFA
+671 ATVPIVSFIPMFLFA

-696 VFLLARVREE
+696 VFLLSRVREE

-777 TLLGRANWWLPK
+777 TLLGRTNWWLPK
-789 WLDRI
+789 WLDWM
-794 LPRGPVGTND
+794 LPRGPVGT
-804 TDDTNDPDD
+804 DD
-813 TDGTDDADDAVAES
+813 TDAES
-827 TGEAARPRLVGG
+827 TGEAPRPRLVDR

>member
-1 MPRIGRKDGASLR
+1 
-14 PGADGST
+14 
-21 AREPMRRNA
+21 
-30 VATSLG
+30 
-36 TGAAQCGHDVWE
+36 
-48 DPMLSKALL
+48 MLSKALL
-57 RLGASAAR
+57 RLGAGAAR
-65 HPWRVIGAWLIAAT
+65 HPWRVIAAWLIAAT
-79 LAVLAALAFGG
+79 LTVLAAVAFGG

-101 DSQRAAELIERAGT
+101 DSRRAAELIERAGT

-128 RDGGA
+128 LDGGA
-133 TFFDDGSARTA
+133 TFFDDDGARTA
-144 LTRVRAE
+144 LTRLQTE
-151 VGRLP
+151 VKRLP

-168 DAGGDTAVRGGLI
+168 DAGGDTAVRGGLV

-191 VQYPDQSQL
+191 VQYPDQSRL
-200 SGADLDALV
+200 SAEDLDALV
-209 GLGDQLR
+209 ALGDRLR
-216 AELPLRVE
+216 AELPLRIE
-224 MGGNLFYAFSEAD
+224 MGGDLFYAFSDPD

-245 LLAAATILFLAFG
+245 LLAAAAILFLAFG
-258 SLVAAVL
+258 SLVAAAL
-265 PIGMAVFGLTI
+265 PIGMAVFGLTV

-287 VDVPAFAPVLGSM
+287 TDVPTFAPVLGSM

-319 HLARG
+319 YLARG
-324 LAPHE
+324 LDPQ
-329 AAGRAVATAGRPV
+329 AAAARAVATAGRPV
-342 VFAGGVVVVSILGL
+342 VFAGGTVVVSILGL

-362 FIAVGGLA
+362 FMTVGGVA

-375 LIMVVASVTL
+375 LTMVLASVTL

-392 AGPRLARTDRTD
+392 AGPRL
-404 RVGRAERIGRIGRI
+404 GRAGRIGR
-418 GQALRTGIP
+418 ALRA
-427 GRLARRRDT
+427 GRLFRRQ
-436 VAGAAPA
+436 GAAPDA
-443 VGWRRWIGHVGRHP
+443 VPAAGWRRWIGHVGRHP
-457 VLYAVG
+457 VAYAVG
-463 AAGLL
+463 AAALL
-468 LTAALPVLGLRVG
+468 LTASLPLLGLRVG
-481 LPDDGSMP
+481 LPDDGSLP

-520 GDPGVLDRLVGAVA
+520 GDPGVVDRLVATVA

-543 PTRID
+543 PARID
-548 RASGIATFVVFPTT
+548 PATGVATLVVFPTT
-562 SPQDKATADTIA
+562 SPQDKATADTLS
-574 RLRTGALPTAIGSG
+574 RLRTEVLPAAIGHG
-588 PASAHVGGATASLS
+588 PARAHVGGAAASLS
-602 DVGQRT
+602 DVGRRT
-608 SQRLPVLVAVVLA
+608 SERLPVFVAAVLA
-621 MSFLLLVP
+621 LSFLLLML
-629 VFRSILVPL
+629 VFRSVVVPL

-671 STVPIVSFIPMFLFA
+671 ATVPIVSFIPMFLFA

-696 VFLLARVREE
+696 VFLLSRVREE
-706 YLRTGDNGTAI
+706 YVRTGDNGTAI
-717 VEGVSRTARI
+717 VEGVAGTARI

-739 LSFAVAEDPST
+739 LSFAVADDPSS

-777 TLLGRANWWLPK
+777 TLLGRTNWWLPK
-789 WLDRI
+789 WLDRM
-794 LPRGPVGTND
+794 LPRGPVGT
-804 TDDTNDPDD
+804 DD
-813 TDGTDDADDAVAES
+813 TDAES
-827 TGEAARPRLVGG
+827 TDEDPRPRLVDR

>member
-1 MPRIGRKDGASLR
+1 
-14 PGADGST
+14 
-21 AREPMRRNA
+21 
-30 VATSLG
+30 
-36 TGAAQCGHDVWE
+36 
-48 DPMLSKALL
+48 MLSKALL
-57 RLGASAAR
+57 HLGASAAR
-65 HPWRVIGAWLIAAT
+65 HPWRVIAAWLIATA
-79 LAVLAALAFGG
+79 LAVLAAVAFGG

-128 RDGGA
+128 VDDGA
-133 TFFDDGSARTA
+133 TFFDDGARTA
-144 LTRVRAE
+144 LARLRAE
-151 VGRLP
+151 VQRLP

-168 DAGGDTAVRGGLI
+168 GTGGDTAVRGGLV

-191 VQYPDQSQL
+191 VQYPDQSRL
-200 SGADLDALV
+200 SAEDLDALV
-209 GLGDQLR
+209 DLGDRLR
-216 AELPLRVE
+216 AELPLRIE
-224 MGGNLFYAFSEAD
+224 MGGSLFYAFSDSD

-245 LLAAATILFLAFG
+245 LLAAAAILFLAFG
-258 SLVAAVL
+258 SLVAAAL
-265 PIGMAVFGLTI
+265 PIGMAVFGLTV

-287 VDVPAFAPVLGSM
+287 TDVPTFAPVLGSM

-319 HLARG
+319 YLARG
-324 LAPHE
+324 LDPHE

-342 VFAGGVVVVSILGL
+342 VFAGGTVVVSILGL

-362 FIAVGGLA
+362 FMTVGGLA

-375 LIMVVASVTL
+375 LTMVLASVTL

-392 AGPRLARTDRTD
+392 AGPRLART
-404 RVGRAERIGRIGRI
+404 GRIGR
-418 GQALRTGIP
+418 ALQTRKP
-427 GRLARRRDT
+427 SRLARRRDT

-443 VGWRRWIGHVGRHP
+443 AGWRRWIGHVSRHP
-457 VLYAVG
+457 VPYAIG

-468 LTAALPVLGLRVG
+468 LTATLPVLGLRVG
-481 LPDDGSMP
+481 LPDDGSLP
-489 QSRTER
+489 HSRTER

-515 AADPA
+515 AADPT
-520 GDPGVLDRLVGAVA
+520 GDPGVLDRLVATVA

-543 PTRID
+543 PTHID
-548 RASGIATFVVFPTT
+548 RATGIATLVVFPTT

-574 RLRTGALPTAIGSG
+574 RLRAEVLPAAIGHG
-588 PASAHVGGATASLS
+588 PARAHVGGAAASLS
-602 DVGQRT
+602 DVGRRT
-608 SQRLPVLVAVVLA
+608 SERLPVFVAAVLA
-621 MSFLLLVP
+621 MSFLLLML
-629 VFRSILVPL
+629 VFRSVVVPL

-652 GVMVAV
+652 GIMVAV

-671 STVPIVSFIPMFLFA
+671 ATVPIVSFIPMFLFA

-696 VFLLARVREE
+696 VFLLSRVREE

-777 TLLGRANWWLPK
+777 TLLGRTNWWLPK
-789 WLDRI
+789 WLDRM
-794 LPRGPVGTND
+794 LPRGPVGT
-804 TDDTNDPDD
+804 DD
-813 TDGTDDADDAVAES
+813 TDAES
-827 TGEAARPRLVGG
+827 TGEAPRPRLVDR

>member
-1 MPRIGRKDGASLR
+1 
-14 PGADGST
+14 
-21 AREPMRRNA
+21 
-30 VATSLG
+30 
-36 TGAAQCGHDVWE
+36 
-48 DPMLSKALL
+48 MLSKALL

-65 HPWRVIGAWLIAAT
+65 HPWRVIAAWLIAAT
-79 LAVLAALAFGG
+79 LAVLAAVAFGG

-101 DSQRAAELIERAGT
+101 DSRRAAELIERAGT

-128 RDGGA
+128 LDDGA
-133 TFFDDGSARTA
+133 TFFDDDGARTA
-144 LTRVRAE
+144 LTRLRAE
-151 VGRLP
+151 VKRLP

-168 DAGGDTAVRGGLI
+168 DTGGDTAVRGGLV

-191 VQYPDQSQL
+191 VQYPDQSRL
-200 SGADLDALV
+200 SAEDLDALV
-209 GLGDQLR
+209 DLGDRLR
-216 AELPLRVE
+216 AELPLRIE
-224 MGGNLFYAFSEAD
+224 MGGNLFYVFSDPD

-245 LLAAATILFLAFG
+245 LLAAAAILFLAFG
-258 SLVAAVL
+258 SLVAAAL
-265 PIGMAVFGLTI
+265 PIGMAVFGLTV

-287 VDVPAFAPVLGSM
+287 TEVPTFAPVLGSM

-319 HLARG
+319 YLARG
-324 LAPHE
+324 LDPHE

-342 VFAGGVVVVSILGL
+342 VFAGGTVVVSILGL

-362 FIAVGGLA
+362 FMTVGGVA

-375 LIMVVASVTL
+375 LTMVLASVTL

-392 AGPRLARTDRTD
+392 AGPRLAR
-404 RVGRAERIGRIGRI
+404 AGRIGR
-418 GQALRTGIP
+418 ALQTRKL
-427 GRLARRRDT
+427 GRLARRRDPA
-436 VAGAAPA
+436 AGAAHA
-443 VGWRRWIGHVGRHP
+443 AGWRRWIGHVSQHP
-457 VLYAVG
+457 VPYAVG

-468 LTAALPVLGLRVG
+468 LTATLPVLGLRVG
-481 LPDDGSMP
+481 LPDDGSLP
-489 QSRTER
+489 HNRTER

-515 AADPA
+515 AADPT
-520 GDPGVLDRLVGAVA
+520 GDPGVLDRLVATVA

-543 PTRID
+543 PTHID
-548 RASGIATFVVFPTT
+548 RATGIATLVVFPTT

-574 RLRTGALPTAIGSG
+574 RLRTDVLPTAIGHG
-588 PASAHVGGATASLS
+588 PARAHVGGAAASLS

-608 SQRLPVLVAVVLA
+608 SQRLPVFVAAVLA
-621 MSFLLLVP
+621 MSFLLLML

-652 GVMVAV
+652 GIMVAV
-658 FQWGWGGALIGLE
+658 FQWGWGAALIGLE
-671 STVPIVSFIPMFLFA
+671 ATVPIVSFIPMFLFA

-696 VFLLARVREE
+696 VFLLSRVREE

-777 TLLGRANWWLPK
+777 TLLGRTNWWLPK
-789 WLDRI
+789 WLDRM
-794 LPRGPVGTND
+794 LPRGPVGT
-804 TDDTNDPDD
+804 DD
-813 TDGTDDADDAVAES
+813 TDAES
-827 TGEAARPRLVGG
+827 TGEAPRPRLVDR

>member
-1 MPRIGRKDGASLR
+1 
-14 PGADGST
+14 
-21 AREPMRRNA
+21 
-30 VATSLG
+30 
-36 TGAAQCGHDVWE
+36 
-48 DPMLSKALL
+48 MLSKVLL
-57 RLGASAAR
+57 RLGANAAR
-65 HPWRVIGAWLIAAT
+65 HPWRVIAAWLVAAT
-79 LAVLAALAFGG
+79 LAVLAAVAFGG
-90 RTADSMTAPGL
+90 RTSDSMTAPGL
-101 DSQRAAELIERAGT
+101 DSQRAAELIERART

-128 RDGGA
+128 LDGA
-133 TFFDDGSARTA
+133 VTFFGHDSARTA
-144 LTRVRAE
+144 LTRLRTE
-151 VGRLP
+151 VERLP

-168 DAGGDTAVRGGLI
+168 DAGGDTAVRGGLV

-191 VQYPDQSQL
+191 VQYPDQSRL
-200 SGADLDALV
+200 SADDLDALV
-209 GLGDQLR
+209 DLGDRLR
-216 AELPLRVE
+216 AELPLRIE
-224 MGGNLFYAFSEAD
+224 MGGNLFYAFSDAD
-237 GGASELIG
+237 GGTSELIG
-245 LLAAATILFLAFG
+245 LLAAAAILFLAFG
-258 SLVAAVL
+258 SLVAAAL
-265 PIGMAVFGLTI
+265 PIGMAVFGLTV

-287 VDVPAFAPVLGSM
+287 TDVPTFAPVLGSM

-319 HLARG
+319 YLARG
-324 LAPHE
+324 LDPHE

-342 VFAGGVVVVSILGL
+342 VFAGGTVVVSILGL

-362 FIAVGGLA
+362 FMTVGGFA

-375 LIMVVASVTL
+375 LIMVLASVTL

-392 AGPRLARTDRTD
+392 AGPRLAR
-404 RVGRAERIGRIGRI
+404 AGRIGR
-418 GQALRTGIP
+418 ALRTRKP
-427 GRLARRRDT
+427 GRLARRRDPA
-436 VAGAAPA
+436 AGAAHA
-443 VGWRRWIGHVGRHP
+443 AGWRRWIGHVSRHP
-457 VLYAVG
+457 VPYAVG

-481 LPDDGSMP
+481 LPDDGSLP
-489 QSRTER
+489 PSRTER
-495 RAYDLVAEGFG
+495 QAYDLVAEGFG

-515 AADPA
+515 AADPT

-543 PTRID
+543 PTHID
-548 RASGIATFVVFPTT
+548 RATGIATLVVFPTT

-574 RLRTGALPTAIGSG
+574 RLRTDVLPTATGPG
-588 PASAHVGGATASLS
+588 PARAHVGGAAASLS
-602 DVGQRT
+602 DVGRRT
-608 SQRLPVLVAVVLA
+608 SQRLPVFVAAVLA
-621 MSFLLLVP
+621 MSFLLLML

-652 GVMVAV
+652 GIMVAV

-671 STVPIVSFIPMFLFA
+671 ATVPIVSFIPMFLFA

-696 VFLLARVREE
+696 VFLLSRVREE

-717 VEGVSRTARI
+717 VEGISRTARI

-750 KMFGLGLATAIFI
+750 KMFGLGLATAILI

-777 TLLGRANWWLPK
+777 TLLGRTNWWLPN
-789 WLDRI
+789 WLDRM
-794 LPRGPVGTND
+794 LPRAP
-804 TDDTNDPDD
+804 
-813 TDGTDDADDAVAES
+813 E
-827 TGEAARPRLVGG
+827 GERQKTAPFPAPLKAKDERLRRSPRP

>member
-1 MPRIGRKDGASLR
+1 
-14 PGADGST
+14 
-21 AREPMRRNA
+21 
-30 VATSLG
+30 
-36 TGAAQCGHDVWE
+36 
-48 DPMLSKALL
+48 MLSKALL

-65 HPWRVIGAWLIAAT
+65 HPWRVIAAWLIAAT
-79 LAVLAALAFGG
+79 LAVLAAIAVGG

-101 DSQRAAELIERAGT
+101 DSQRAAQLIERAGT

-128 RDGGA
+128 LDGGA
-133 TFFDDGSARTA
+133 TFFDHGSARTA
-144 LTRVRAE
+144 LTRLQTE
-151 VGRLP
+151 VQRLP

-168 DAGGDTAVRGGLI
+168 GAGGDTTVRGGLV

-191 VQYPDQSQL
+191 VQYPDQSRL
-200 SGADLDALV
+200 SAEDLDALV
-209 GLGDQLR
+209 DLGDRLR
-216 AELPLRVE
+216 AELPLRIE
-224 MGGNLFYAFSEAD
+224 MGGSLFYAFSDPD

-258 SLVAAVL
+258 SLVAAAL
-265 PIGMAVFGLTI
+265 PIGMAVFGLTV

-287 VDVPAFAPVLGSM
+287 TDVPTFAPVLGSM

-319 HLARG
+319 YLARG
-324 LAPHE
+324 IDPRE

-342 VFAGGVVVVSILGL
+342 VFAGGTVVVSILGL

-362 FIAVGGLA
+362 FMTVGGIA

-392 AGPRLARTDRTD
+392 AGPRLAR
-404 RVGRAERIGRIGRI
+404 AGRIGR
-418 GQALRTGIP
+418 ALQTMKP
-427 GRLARRRDT
+427 GRLARRRDPA
-436 VAGAAPA
+436 AGAAHA
-443 VGWRRWIGHVGRHP
+443 AGWRRWVGHVSRHP
-457 VLYAVG
+457 VPYAVG

-468 LTAALPVLGLRVG
+468 LTATLPVLGLRVG
-481 LPDDGSMP
+481 LPDDGSLP

-515 AADPA
+515 AADPT
-520 GDPGVLDRLVGAVA
+520 GDPGVLDRLVATVA

-543 PTRID
+543 PTHID
-548 RASGIATFVVFPTT
+548 RATGIATLVVFPTT
-562 SPQDKATADTIA
+562 SPQDKATAETIA
-574 RLRTGALPTAIGSG
+574 RLRSDVLPTAIGHG
-588 PASAHVGGATASLS
+588 PARAHVGGAAASLS

-608 SQRLPVLVAVVLA
+608 SQRLPVFVAAVLA
-621 MSFLLLVP
+621 MSFLLLMLA
-629 VFRSILVPL
+629 FRSVLVPL

-646 SIGAAY
+646 SIGASY
-652 GVMVAV
+652 GIMVAV
-658 FQWGWGGALIGLE
+658 FQWGWAGALIGLE
-671 STVPIVSFIPMFLFA
+671 ATVPIVSFIPMFLFA

-696 VFLLARVREE
+696 VFLLSRVREE

-717 VEGVSRTARI
+717 VEGVSGTARI

-777 TLLGRANWWLPK
+777 TLLGRTNWWLPK
-789 WLDRI
+789 WLDRM
-794 LPRGPVGTND
+794 LPRGPVGT
-804 TDDTNDPDD
+804 DD
-813 TDGTDDADDAVAES
+813 TDAES
-827 TGEAARPRLVGG
+827 TGEAPRPRLVDR

>member
-1 MPRIGRKDGASLR
+1 
-14 PGADGST
+14 
-21 AREPMRRNA
+21 
-30 VATSLG
+30 
-36 TGAAQCGHDVWE
+36 
-48 DPMLSKALL
+48 MLSKALL

-65 HPWRVIGAWLIAAT
+65 HPWRVIAAWLIAAT
-79 LAVLAALAFGG
+79 LAVLAAVAFGG

-128 RDGGA
+128 LAGGA
-133 TFFDDGSARTA
+133 TFFDDDGARAA
-144 LTRVRAE
+144 LTRLQTE
-151 VGRLP
+151 VKRLP

-168 DAGGDTAVRGGLI
+168 DAGGDTALRGGLV

-191 VQYPDQSQL
+191 VQYPDQSRL
-200 SGADLDALV
+200 SAEDLDALV
-209 GLGDQLR
+209 DLGDRLR
-216 AELPLRVE
+216 AELPLRIE
-224 MGGNLFYAFSEAD
+224 MGGNLFYAFSD
-237 GGASELIG
+237 PNGGVSELIG
-245 LLAAATILFLAFG
+245 LLAAAAILFLAFG
-258 SLVAAVL
+258 SLVAAAL
-265 PIGMAVFGLTI
+265 PIGMAVFGLTV

-287 VDVPAFAPVLGSM
+287 TDVPTFAPVLGSM

-319 HLARG
+319 YLARG
-324 LAPHE
+324 LDPHE

-342 VFAGGVVVVSILGL
+342 VFAGGTVIVSILGL

-362 FIAVGGLA
+362 FMTVGGFA

-375 LIMVVASVTL
+375 LIMVLASVTL

-392 AGPRLARTDRTD
+392 AGPRL
-404 RVGRAERIGRIGRI
+404 GRAGRIGR
-418 GQALRTGIP
+418 ALR
-427 GRLARRRDT
+427 ARRLGRRR
-436 VAGAAPA
+436 GAAPDA
-443 VGWRRWIGHVGRHP
+443 VPAAGWRRWIGHVSRHP
-457 VLYAVG
+457 VPYAVG

-468 LTAALPVLGLRVG
+468 LTATLPLLGLRVG
-481 LPDDGSMP
+481 LPDDGSLP

-520 GDPGVLDRLVGAVA
+520 GVPGVLDRLVAKVA

-543 PTRID
+543 PTHVD
-548 RASGIATFVVFPTT
+548 RATGIATLVVFPTT
-562 SPQDKATADTIA
+562 GPQDKATADTIA
-574 RLRTGALPTAIGSG
+574 RLRSEVLPTAIGHG
-588 PASAHVGGATASLS
+588 PARAHVGGAAASLS
-602 DVGQRT
+602 DVGRRT
-608 SQRLPVLVAVVLA
+608 SERLPVFVAAVLA
-621 MSFLLLVP
+621 MSFLLLML
-629 VFRSILVPL
+629 VFRSVVVPL

-652 GVMVAV
+652 GIMVAV

-671 STVPIVSFIPMFLFA
+671 ATVPIVSFIPMFLFA

-696 VFLLARVREE
+696 VFLLSRVREE

-717 VEGVSRTARI
+717 VEGISGTARI

-739 LSFAVAEDPST
+739 LSFAVADDPSA

-777 TLLGRANWWLPK
+777 TLLGRTNWWLPK
-789 WLDRI
+789 WLDRM
-794 LPRGPVGTND
+794 LPRGPVGT
-804 TDDTNDPDD
+804 DD
-813 TDGTDDADDAVAES
+813 TDAES
-827 TGEAARPRLVGG
+827 TGETPRPRLVDR

>member
-1 MPRIGRKDGASLR
+1 
-14 PGADGST
+14 
-21 AREPMRRNA
+21 
-30 VATSLG
+30 
-36 TGAAQCGHDVWE
+36 
-48 DPMLSKALL
+48 MLSKALL

-65 HPWRVIGAWLIAAT
+65 HPWRVIAAWLIAAT
-79 LAVLAALAFGG
+79 LAVLAAVAFGG

-128 RDGGA
+128 LDDGA
-133 TFFDDGSARTA
+133 TFFDDDDGARTA
-144 LTRVRAE
+144 LTRLRTE
-151 VGRLP
+151 VERLP

-168 DAGGDTAVRGGLI
+168 DAGGDTAVRGGLV

-191 VQYPDQSQL
+191 VQYPDQSRL
-200 SGADLDALV
+200 SAEDLDALV
-209 GLGDQLR
+209 ELGDRLR
-216 AELPLRVE
+216 PELPLRIE
-224 MGGNLFYAFSEAD
+224 MGGNLFYAFSDPD

-245 LLAAATILFLAFG
+245 LLAAAAILFLAFG
-258 SLVAAVL
+258 SLVAAAL
-265 PIGMAVFGLTI
+265 PIGMAVFGLTV

-287 VDVPAFAPVLGSM
+287 TEVPTFAPVLGSM

-319 HLARG
+319 YLARG
-324 LAPHE
+324 LDPQA

-342 VFAGGVVVVSILGL
+342 VFAGGTVVVSILGL

-362 FIAVGGLA
+362 FMTVGGVA

-375 LIMVVASVTL
+375 LTMVLASVTL

-392 AGPRLARTDRTD
+392 AGPRLARVG
-404 RVGRAERIGRIGRI
+404 RVGRV
-418 GQALRTGIP
+418 LRTRKP
-427 GRLARRRDT
+427 GRLAWRDPA
-436 VAGAAPA
+436 AGAARA
-443 VGWRRWIGHVGRHP
+443 AGWRRWIGHVSRHP
-457 VLYAVG
+457 VPYAVG
-463 AAGLL
+463 AAALL
-468 LTAALPVLGLRVG
+468 LTATLPVLGLRVG
-481 LPDDGSMP
+481 LPDDGSLP
-489 QSRTER
+489 PSRTER

-520 GDPGVLDRLVGAVA
+520 GDPGVLGRLVGAVA

-543 PTRID
+543 PTHID
-548 RASGIATFVVFPTT
+548 RATGIATLVVFPTT

-574 RLRTGALPTAIGSG
+574 RLRTDVLPTAIGHGS
-588 PASAHVGGATASLS
+588 ARAHVGGAAASLS
-602 DVGQRT
+602 DVGRRT
-608 SQRLPVLVAVVLA
+608 SERLPVLVAAVLG
-621 MSFLLLVP
+621 MSFLLLML
-629 VFRSILVPL
+629 VFRSVLVPL

-652 GVMVAV
+652 GIMVAV

-671 STVPIVSFIPMFLFA
+671 ATVPIVSFIPMFLFA

-696 VFLLARVREE
+696 VFLLSRVREE

-717 VEGVSRTARI
+717 VEGVSGTARI

-739 LSFAVAEDPST
+739 LSFAVADDPST
-750 KMFGLGLATAIFI
+750 KMFGLGLATAILI

-777 TLLGRANWWLPK
+777 TLLGRTNWWLPK
-789 WLDRI
+789 WLDRT
-794 LPRGPVGTND
+794 LPRGPVGT
-804 TDDTNDPDD
+804 DD
-813 TDGTDDADDAVAES
+813 TDAES
-827 TGEAARPRLVGG
+827 TGEAPRPRLADR

>member
-1 MPRIGRKDGASLR
+1 
-14 PGADGST
+14 
-21 AREPMRRNA
+21 
-30 VATSLG
+30 
-36 TGAAQCGHDVWE
+36 
-48 DPMLSKALL
+48 MLSKALL

-65 HPWRVIGAWLIAAT
+65 HPWRVIAAWLIAAT
-79 LAVLAALAFGG
+79 LAVLAAVAFGG
-90 RTADSMTAPGL
+90 RTADSLTAPGL

-128 RDGGA
+128 LDGAA
-133 TFFDDGSARTA
+133 TFFDHNSARTA
-144 LTRVRAE
+144 LTRLQTE
-151 VGRLP
+151 VERLP

-168 DAGGDTAVRGGLI
+168 DAGGDTAVRGGLV

-191 VQYPDQSQL
+191 VQYPDQSRL
-200 SGADLDALV
+200 SAEDLDALV
-209 GLGDQLR
+209 DLGDRLR
-216 AELPLRVE
+216 AELPLRIV
-224 MGGNLFYAFSEAD
+224 MGGNLFYAFSDPD

-245 LLAAATILFLAFG
+245 LLAAAAILFLAFG
-258 SLVAAVL
+258 SLVAAAL
-265 PIGMAVFGLTI
+265 PIGMAVFGLTV

-287 VDVPAFAPVLGSM
+287 TEVPTFAPVLGSM

-319 HLARG
+319 YLACG
-324 LAPHE
+324 LDPQV

-342 VFAGGVVVVSILGL
+342 VFAGGTVVVSILGL

-362 FIAVGGLA
+362 FMTVGGVA

-375 LIMVVASVTL
+375 LTMVLASVTL

-392 AGPRLARTDRTD
+392 AGPRLAR
-404 RVGRAERIGRIGRI
+404 AGRIGR
-418 GQALRTGIP
+418 ALQTRKP
-427 GRLARRRDT
+427 GRLARRRDPA
-436 VAGAAPA
+436 AGAVHAA
-443 VGWRRWIGHVGRHP
+443 GWRRWIGHVSRHP
-457 VLYAVG
+457 VPYTVG

-468 LTAALPVLGLRVG
+468 LTATLPVLGLRVG
-481 LPDDGSMP
+481 LPDDGSLP
-489 QSRTER
+489 HSRTER

-515 AADPA
+515 AADPT

-543 PTRID
+543 PTHID
-548 RASGIATFVVFPTT
+548 GATGIATLVVFPTT

-574 RLRTGALPTAIGSG
+574 RLRTDVLPTAIGHG
-588 PASAHVGGATASLS
+588 PARAHVGGAAASLS

-608 SQRLPVLVAVVLA
+608 SQRLPVIVAAVLA
-621 MSFLLLVP
+621 MSFLLLML

-652 GVMVAV
+652 GIMVAV

-671 STVPIVSFIPMFLFA
+671 ATVPIVSFIPTFLFA

-696 VFLLARVREE
+696 VFLLSRVREE

-717 VEGVSRTARI
+717 VEGISGTARI

-777 TLLGRANWWLPK
+777 TLLGRTNWWLPK
-789 WLDRI
+789 WLDRM
-794 LPRGPVGTND
+794 LPRGPVGT
-804 TDDTNDPDD
+804 DD
-813 TDGTDDADDAVAES
+813 TDAES
-827 TGEAARPRLVGG
+827 TGEAPPPRLVDR

>member
-1 MPRIGRKDGASLR
+1 
-14 PGADGST
+14 
-21 AREPMRRNA
+21 
-30 VATSLG
+30 
-36 TGAAQCGHDVWE
+36 
-48 DPMLSKALL
+48 MLSKALL

-65 HPWRVIGAWLIAAT
+65 HPWRVIATWLIAAT
-79 LAVLAALAFGG
+79 LAVLAAVAFGG

-101 DSQRAAELIERAGT
+101 DSQRAAELIERART

-128 RDGGA
+128 LDDGA
-133 TFFDDGSARTA
+133 TFFDDDGARTA
-144 LTRVRAE
+144 LTRLRAE
-151 VGRLP
+151 VKRLP
-156 HVLGTSD
+156 HVLGASD
-163 PAGAL
+163 RAGAL
-168 DAGGDTAVRGGLI
+168 DAGRDTAVRGGLV

-191 VQYPDQSQL
+191 VQYPDQSRL
-200 SGADLDALV
+200 SAEDLDALV
-209 GLGDQLR
+209 GLGDRLR
-216 AELPLRVE
+216 GELPLRIE
-224 MGGNLFYAFSEAD
+224 MGGSLFYAFSDPD

-245 LLAAATILFLAFG
+245 LLAAAAILFLAFG
-258 SLVAAVL
+258 SLVAAAL
-265 PIGMAVFGLTI
+265 PIGMAVFGLTV

-287 VDVPAFAPVLGSM
+287 TEVPTFAPVLGSM

-319 HLARG
+319 YLARG
-324 LAPHE
+324 LDPHE

-342 VFAGGVVVVSILGL
+342 VFAGGTVVVSILGL

-362 FIAVGGLA
+362 FMTVGGLA

-375 LIMVVASVTL
+375 LIMVLASVTL

-392 AGPRLARTDRTD
+392 AGPRL
-404 RVGRAERIGRIGRI
+404 GRAGRIGR
-418 GQALRTGIP
+418 ALRTRSR
-427 GRLARRRDT
+427 GRLARRRDPA
-436 VAGAAPA
+436 AGAAHA
-443 VGWRRWIGHVGRHP
+443 AGWRRWIGHVSRHP
-457 VLYAVG
+457 VPYAVG

-468 LTAALPVLGLRVG
+468 LTATLPVLGLRVG
-481 LPDDGSMP
+481 LPDDGSLP

-515 AADPA
+515 AVDPT
-520 GDPGVLDRLVGAVA
+520 GDGGVVDRLASTVA

-543 PTRID
+543 PTHID
-548 RASGIATFVVFPTT
+548 RATGIATLVVFPTT

-574 RLRTGALPTAIGSG
+574 RLRTDVLPTAIGQG
-588 PASAHVGGATASLS
+588 QARAHVGGAAASLS
-602 DVGQRT
+602 DVGRRT
-608 SQRLPVLVAVVLA
+608 SQRLPVLVAAVLA
-621 MSFLLLVP
+621 MSFLLLML
-629 VFRSILVPL
+629 VFRSVLVPL

-671 STVPIVSFIPMFLFA
+671 ATVPIVSFIPMFLFA

-696 VFLLARVREE
+696 VFLLSRVREE

-777 TLLGRANWWLPK
+777 TLLGRTNWWLPK
-789 WLDRI
+789 WLDRM
-794 LPRGPVGTND
+794 LPRGPVGA
-804 TDDTNDPDD
+804 DD
-813 TDGTDDADDAVAES
+813 TDAES
-827 TGEAARPRLVGG
+827 TGEAPLPRLVDR

>member
-1 MPRIGRKDGASLR
+1 
-14 PGADGST
+14 
-21 AREPMRRNA
+21 
-30 VATSLG
+30 
-36 TGAAQCGHDVWE
+36 
-48 DPMLSKALL
+48 MLSKALL

-65 HPWRVIGAWLIAAT
+65 HPWRVIAAWLVAAT
-79 LAVLAALAFGG
+79 LAVLAAVAFGG
-90 RTADSMTAPGL
+90 RNADSITAPGL

-128 RDGGA
+128 LDGRA
-133 TFFDDGSARTA
+133 TFFDHGSARTA
-144 LTRVRAE
+144 LTRLQTE
-151 VGRLP
+151 VQRLP
-156 HVLGTSD
+156 HVLDTSD

-168 DAGGDTAVRGGLI
+168 DARGDTTVRGGLV

-191 VQYPDQSQL
+191 VQYPDQSRL
-200 SGADLDALV
+200 SAKDLDALV
-209 GLGDQLR
+209 DLGDRLR
-216 AELPLRVE
+216 AELPLRIE
-224 MGGNLFYAFSEAD
+224 MGGNLFYAFSDPD

-245 LLAAATILFLAFG
+245 ILAAAAILFLAFG
-258 SLVAAVL
+258 SLVAAAL
-265 PIGMAVFGLTI
+265 PIGMAVFGLTV

-287 VDVPAFAPVLGSM
+287 TDVPTFAPVLGSM

-319 HLARG
+319 YLARG
-324 LAPHE
+324 LDPHE

-342 VFAGGVVVVSILGL
+342 VFAGGTVVVSILGL

-362 FIAVGGLA
+362 FMTVGGFA

-392 AGPRLARTDRTD
+392 AGPRLAR
-404 RVGRAERIGRIGRI
+404 AGRIARALQTRKLSRI
-418 GQALRTGIP
+418 
-427 GRLARRRDT
+427 ARRRDPA
-436 VAGAAPA
+436 AGAAPA
-443 VGWRRWIGHVGRHP
+443 AGWRRWIGHVSRHP
-457 VLYAVG
+457 VPYAVG

-468 LTAALPVLGLRVG
+468 LTATLPVLGLRVG
-481 LPDDGSMP
+481 LPDDGSLP
-489 QSRTER
+489 HSRTER

-520 GDPGVLDRLVGAVA
+520 GDPGVLDRLVGAVT
-534 ADPGIASVA
+534 ADPGIASLA
-543 PTRID
+543 PTHIH
-548 RASGIATFVVFPTT
+548 RATGIATLVVFPTT

-574 RLRTGALPTAIGSG
+574 RLRTDVLPTAIGHG
-588 PASAHVGGATASLS
+588 PARAHVGGAAASLS
-602 DVGQRT
+602 DVGRRT
-608 SQRLPVLVAVVLA
+608 SERLPVFVATVLA
-621 MSFLLLVP
+621 MSFLLLML

-671 STVPIVSFIPMFLFA
+671 ATVPIVSFIPMFLFA

-696 VFLLARVREE
+696 VFLLSRVREE

-717 VEGVSRTARI
+717 VEGVSGTARI

-777 TLLGRANWWLPK
+777 TLLGRTNWWLPK
-789 WLDRI
+789 WLDRM
-794 LPRGPVGTND
+794 LPSGPVGT
-804 TDDTNDPDD
+804 
-813 TDGTDDADDAVAES
+813 DGTDAES
-827 TGEAARPRLVGG
+827 TGEAPRPRLVDH

>member
-1 MPRIGRKDGASLR
+1 
-14 PGADGST
+14 
-21 AREPMRRNA
+21 
-30 VATSLG
+30 
-36 TGAAQCGHDVWE
+36 
-48 DPMLSKALL
+48 MLSKALL

-65 HPWRVIGAWLIAAT
+65 HPWRVIAAWLIAAT
-79 LAVLAALAFGG
+79 LAVLAATAFGG
-90 RTADSMTAPGL
+90 RTSDSMTAPGL

-128 RDGGA
+128 LDGAA
-133 TFFDDGSARTA
+133 TFFDHDSARTA
-144 LTRVRAE
+144 LTRLRAE
-151 VGRLP
+151 VKRLP

-168 DAGGDTAVRGGLI
+168 DAGGDTAVRGGLV
-181 SADGRIAVVR
+181 SADGRIAVIR
-191 VQYPDQSQL
+191 VQYPDQSRL
-200 SGADLDALV
+200 SAEDLDALV
-209 GLGDQLR
+209 DLGDRLR
-216 AELPLRVE
+216 AELPLRIE
-224 MGGNLFYAFSEAD
+224 MGGNLFYAFSDPD

-245 LLAAATILFLAFG
+245 LLAAAAILFLAFG
-258 SLVAAVL
+258 SLVAAAL
-265 PIGMAVFGLTI
+265 PIGMAVFGLTV

-287 VDVPAFAPVLGSM
+287 TEVPTFAPVLGSM

-319 HLARG
+319 YLACG
-324 LAPHE
+324 LDPQA

-342 VFAGGVVVVSILGL
+342 VFAGGTVVVSILGL

-362 FIAVGGLA
+362 FMTVGGVA

-375 LIMVVASVTL
+375 LTMVLASVTL

-392 AGPRLARTDRTD
+392 AGLRLAR
-404 RVGRAERIGRIGRI
+404 AGRIGR
-418 GQALRTGIP
+418 ALQTRKP
-427 GRLARRRDT
+427 ARLAQRRDPA
-436 VAGAAPA
+436 AGAAHA
-443 VGWRRWIGHVGRHP
+443 DGWRRWIGHVSRHP
-457 VLYAVG
+457 VPYAVG
-463 AAGLL
+463 AAALL
-468 LTAALPVLGLRVG
+468 LTATLPVLGLRVG
-481 LPDDGSMP
+481 LPDDGSLP
-489 QSRTER
+489 HSRTER

-515 AADPA
+515 AADPT

-543 PTRID
+543 PTHID
-548 RASGIATFVVFPTT
+548 RATGIATLVVFPTT

-574 RLRTGALPTAIGSG
+574 RLRTNVVPTAIGHG
-588 PASAHVGGATASLS
+588 PARAHVGGAAASLS

-608 SQRLPVLVAVVLA
+608 SQRLPVFVAAVLA
-621 MSFLLLVP
+621 MSFLLLMLL
-629 VFRSILVPL
+629 FRSILVPL

-652 GVMVAV
+652 GIMVAV

-671 STVPIVSFIPMFLFA
+671 ATVPIVSFIPMFLFA

-696 VFLLARVREE
+696 VFLLSRVREE

-717 VEGVSRTARI
+717 VEGVSGTARI

-763 DATVVRMVLVPATM
+763 DATVVRVVLVPATM
-777 TLLGRANWWLPK
+777 TLLGRTNWWLPK
-789 WLDRI
+789 WLDWM
-794 LPRGPVGTND
+794 LPRGPVGT
-804 TDDTNDPDD
+804 DD
-813 TDGTDDADDAVAES
+813 TDAES
-827 TGEAARPRLVGG
+827 TGEAPRPRLVDR